1 MRGRSFRRAGAS
13 VAAIFLLSGCS
24 AYMAASRQD
33 YRGDPTVL
41 QSGASRD
48 KVEAK
53 LGTPDQVT
61 DAAEGKTEVVYKLDP
76 NAVRRGTKAAEAS
89 LDVVADLM
97 TFGLWELVATPVEMA
112 SKDKVTIFSVVYAP
126 DNTVETVDA
135 SKDGIV
141 TPLVAAKDKVIK
153 SVDASK

>member
-1 MRGRSFRRAGAS
+1 MRGRFFRRAGC
-13 VAAIFLLSGCS
+13 AAAAFLLLSGCS

-33 YRGDPTVL
+33 YRGDPGVL
-41 QSGASRD
+41 QAGVSRD

-53 LGTPDQVT
+53 LGTPDRVA
-61 DAAEGKTEVVYKLDP
+61 DAAGKTEVVYRIDP

-89 LDVVADLM
+89 LDVVADVL
-97 TFGLWELVATPVEMA
+97 TFGLWEIVGTAVEYA
-112 SKDKVTIFSVVYAP
+112 SKDKITDYTVVYAT

-135 SKDGIV
+135 SKDGVV

>member
-1 MRGRSFRRAGAS
+1 MRGRAFRRASHA
-13 VAAIFLLSGCS
+13 VAAVFLLSGCS

-33 YRGDPTVL
+33 YRGDPAVL
-41 QSGASRD
+41 QAGASRD
-48 KVEAK
+48 AVEAK

-61 DAAEGKTEVVYKLDP
+61 DAGGKTEVVYKFDP

-89 LDVVADLM
+89 IDVVADLM
-97 TFGLWELVATPVEMA
+97 TFGLWEIVATPVELA
-112 SKDKVTIFSVVYAP
+112 SKDKITTFSVVYAP